1 MTERATMPIKMTK
14 EIVPS
19 DRLKIVKS
27 GCETE
32 CAQKTVPPG
41 NMVLR
46 VKICFSAIEV
56 YRVWTVSNFNFIWTT
71 GNNNLTNARPS

>member
-1 MTERATMPIKMTK
+1 MPIKMTK

-46 VKICFSAIEV
+46 VQICFSAIEV
-56 YRVWTVSNFNFIWTT
+56 YRV
-71 GNNNLTNARPS
+71 